1 MDGFYTEQLIRKR
14 KSVKDLMI
22 EVLLLAVTIVSAAV
36 VFIHFVGIILLIVM
50 IIIDVFV
57 FRALDIEYE
66 YLYLDGDLEIDK
78 IVHKERRKRLFSVNA
93 ADVKLLAPSGSDRL
107 NAFKNA
113 DVRDYTSGNPNAE
126 VYEMVVVFSEE
137 TKRIVFEPNETIL
150 KGMKTLVPQKVV
162 CKQNIESHR
171 SI

>member
-57 FRALDIEYE
+57 FRAPGYRILNIYIWM
-66 YLYLDGDLEIDK
+66 EILRLTK
-78 IVHKERRKRLFSVNA
+78 LCIRK
-93 ADVKLLAPSGSDRL
+93 DVKGCFR
-107 NAFKNA
+107 
-113 DVRDYTSGNPNAE
+113 
-126 VYEMVVVFSEE
+126 
-137 TKRIVFEPNETIL
+137 
-150 KGMKTLVPQKVV
+150 
-162 CKQNIESHR
+162 
-171 SI
+171 

>member
-1 MDGFYTEQLIRKR
+1 MGAEMCIR
-14 KSVKDLMI
+14 D
-22 EVLLLAVTIVSAAV
+22 
-36 VFIHFVGIILLIVM
+36 
-50 IIIDVFV
+50 
-57 FRALDIEYE
+57 
-66 YLYLDGDLEIDK
+66 
-78 IVHKERRKRLFSVNA
+78 
-93 ADVKLLAPSGSDRL
+93 
-107 NAFKNA
+107 
-113 DVRDYTSGNPNAE
+113 RDYTSGNPNAE

>member
-1 MDGFYTEQLIRKR
+1 MFYNTEQLIRKR

-22 EVLLLAVTIVSAAV
+22 EVLLLAVKPDITRV

-78 IVHKERRKRLFSVNA
+78 TENKGKTQKRLFS
-93 ADVKLLAPSGSDRL
+93 
-107 NAFKNA
+107 
-113 DVRDYTSGNPNAE
+113 
-126 VYEMVVVFSEE
+126 
-137 TKRIVFEPNETIL
+137 
-150 KGMKTLVPQKVV
+150 
-162 CKQNIESHR
+162 
-171 SI
+171 